1 MKIVLLAL
9 ILLGILRLI
18 QYFIDWFSEVP
29 EWPFESPETTKL
41 FQANKK
47 AQDVKSWAL
56 QLGQYRRRTPGFHN
70 LRNQF
75 CHPRLPRPP

>member
-29 EWPFESPETTKL
+29 EWPFESSETTKL
-41 FQANKK
+41 FRANKK

-56 QLGQYRRRTPGFHN
+56 QLGQYHRRTPGFRN

-75 CHPRLPRPP
+75 CHPLLPRPP